1 MALRHYSNAKPWLVE
16 FDTQSLRLKQ
26 VKYESDKMYGLVKEP
41 EKGNV
46 LYNVWGGCV

>member
-1 MALRHYSNAKPWLVE
+1 MALRHYSNAKSWFVE
-16 FDTQSLRLKQ
+16 FDNQSLRLKQ

-46 LYNVWGGCV
+46 L